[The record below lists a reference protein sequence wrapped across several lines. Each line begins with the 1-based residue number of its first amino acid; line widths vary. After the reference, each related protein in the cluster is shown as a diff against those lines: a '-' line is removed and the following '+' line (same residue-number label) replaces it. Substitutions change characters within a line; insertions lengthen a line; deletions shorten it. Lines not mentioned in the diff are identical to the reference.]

1 MVGYP
6 ISLSSCSLSIK
17 MPPHVRERNGDVT
30 RRAGFPL
37 TLIEIL
43 AFERQ
48 TFAMPRLV
56 FQHLP

>member
-17 MPPHVRERNGDVT
+17 MPPHVWERNSDVA

-37 TLIEIL
+37 ALIETP

-56 FQHLP
+56 FQHQP